1 MLNLSAFERMT
12 ALTDFVMGCVVVYV
26 LVQIRTWRGFKST
39 IWTWAF
45 GLLAVASFMGVVAH
59 GLAMSD
65 FTNKLLWQPLNLLL
79 GLALGFFVVGAVFD
93 FWGESTAR
101 KMIPVMVV
109 LGIVFYLMTVLIPGT
124 FLTFIAY
131 ETLAMFFA
139 LGVYIILTVKKSLPG
154 AGWMTAGILVTII
167 AAVVQ
172 AVYQNQQS
180 IIWYFD
186 NNGIFHLIQI
196 VGLLLLLR
204 GLKMGLAANNLNPSS
219 PRY

>member
-1 MLNLSAFERMT
+1 MFNLSAFERLT
-12 ALTDFVMGCVVVYV
+12 ALTDFVMGCLVVYV
-26 LVQIRTWRGFKST
+26 LVQIRAWRGFKST

-45 GLLAVASFMGVVAH
+45 GLLAAASFIGAVAH

-65 FTNKLLWQPLNLLL
+65 ATNNLLWQPLNLLL

-109 LGIVFYLMTVLIPGT
+109 LGVVFYLVTVLIPGT

-131 ETLAMFFA
+131 ESLAMFFA
-139 LGVYIILTVKKSLPG
+139 LGVYIILTVKKSLAG
-154 AGWMTAGILVTII
+154 AGWMTAGVLVTIV

-172 AVYQNQQS
+172 AIGPNQQS
-180 IIWYFD
+180 IFWYFD
-186 NNGIFHLIQI
+186 NNGVFHLIQM
-196 VGLLLLLR
+196 VGVLLLLQ
-204 GLKMGLAANNLNPSS
+204 GLKIGLAVKK
-219 PRY
+219 